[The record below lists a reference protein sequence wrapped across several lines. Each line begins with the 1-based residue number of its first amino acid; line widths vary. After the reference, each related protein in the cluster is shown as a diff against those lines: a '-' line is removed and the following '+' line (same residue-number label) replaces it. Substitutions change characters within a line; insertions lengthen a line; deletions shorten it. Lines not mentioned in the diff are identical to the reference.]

1 LGKSKLELLELKSM
15 NFIFSLLPRA
25 AAHCG
30 ALIATRKEVTRILL

>member
-1 LGKSKLELLELKSM
+1 LGKFKLGLLELKCM

-30 ALIATRKEVTRILL
+30 AWIATRKEVTRILL